1 MSWRTWF
8 QRSPHP
14 QKFRPFGFFGF
25 VLVVGGGWGLV
36 SGVSALSWHTA
47 QNWQAYADWADL
59 LQNWL
64 LGLAT
69 WLAGG
74 VWFGLIAWFG
84 IAWSLRRQLRSSGRD
99 PNLTADEVE
108 RS

>member
-14 QKFRPFGFFGF
+14 QEFRPFGFFGF
-25 VLVVGGGWGLV
+25 VLIVGGGWGLV
-36 SGVSALSWHTA
+36 SGLLFLGVTTA
-47 QNWQAYADWADL
+47 EQWQRFLDPFDFVRY
-59 LQNWL
+59 WL
-64 LGLAT
+64 TGLAL

-74 VWFGLIAWFG
+74 VWFGLFGWFG

-99 PNLTADEVE
+99 PDLTADDVE